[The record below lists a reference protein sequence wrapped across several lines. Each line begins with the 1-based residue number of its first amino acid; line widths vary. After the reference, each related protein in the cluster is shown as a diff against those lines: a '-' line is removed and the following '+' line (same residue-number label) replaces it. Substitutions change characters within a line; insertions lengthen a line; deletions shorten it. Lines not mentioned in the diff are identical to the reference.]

1 MDCAG
6 LRADIDKLKQ
16 ELQAFEIDVKAIRE
30 SKGHNKE
37 LQNVA
42 RVIDSNLS
50 DSTLERYLKDFQEQN
65 IKIFPAF
72 TLSERIE
79 CKALMN
85 SLPMVI
91 ANNGHVLIGGN
102 NGALYVGVFDEQGKI
117 TLSEQIEVG
126 GIKNAYGNPER
137 VYSIAATNDGHVLIG
152 GAKGAFYSGSYDDQ
166 GRLLLD
172 GRINIEDAGGR
183 PADIDFIITTTDGG
197 HVLIGGMGASY
208 SGSYDDQGRLLLGGR
223 INIED
228 ADGNPATVRC
238 MAATD
243 DGRVL
248 IGVHPGGFYC
258 GFYDNSGEFILSER
272 TDIRGADGQ
281 PVYIRSIKAASDGHV
296 LINGMISSNDAFY
309 SGVCDD
315 RGRLILDEQIGVG
328 DVNGDP
334 NSIWSVAV
342 IDDRRVLIG
351 GDEGIFYEG
360 SYDDGGKLVL
370 GERID
375 IRDANG
381 RPATINSIIATD
393 DRRVLIGGY
402 YGVLYSGRYDNQGK
416 LVLSERIDIK
426 DAGGDQVNIESILV
440 TNDGHVL
447 IKARGDQFYS
457 GTLNISLETLKQHL
471 RDIIEKSESGE

>member
-6 LRADIDKLKQ
+6 LRSDIDKLKQ

-166 GRLLLD
+166 GRLLLG

-228 ADGNPATVRC
+228 ADGNPATVKC

-281 PVYIRSIKAASDGHV
+281 PVYIHSIKAASDGHV
-296 LINGMISSNDAFY
+296 LINGMISGNDAFY

-315 RGRLILDEQIGVG
+315 RGRLILDEQIDVG
-328 DVNGDP
+328 DVDGYP

-426 DAGGDQVNIESILV
+426 DAGGDPVNIESILV